1 MRYHKLYVSHC
12 RISAYLMSNCVY
24 KLLPSTYRCLCHC
37 RAERMNDLPSMPYYF
52 SNHWICKTF
61 YMPLCICLSH
71 MNMKDN
77 NRKTTTNACHGES
90 TARERERKKR
100 ASHNNIYM
108 QQNMNRNI
116 PVQCSFCLVSFS
128 HAQFLTVQLQT
139 SSCLFVCLFCFAI
152 GRRWKLHMTTSWMNS
167 VSDEIQC
174 ISAPNFFLI
183 SLSPTIKYA
192 SFDDPK
198 QIKWLHMEMDGRKF
212 PKHHRKQ
219 FRRHNTLQPAQ
230 MTRSH
235 KMVLVR
241 KLCSFLHITHLYMA
255 RITLWGIPQC
265 QMMFG
270 MVCLCCWPFF
280 RHSVR
285 ENRQK

>member
-1 MRYHKLYVSHC
+1 MCPIAEYLHTWCRIACINCCRLHIDVCVTVARNAWMIYRRCHTISRIIEYVKRFTCLYVF
-12 RISAYLMSNCVY
+12 V
-24 KLLPSTYRCLCHC
+24 CHI
-37 RAERMNDLPSMPYYF
+37 
-52 SNHWICKTF
+52 WIW
-61 YMPLCICLSH
+61 
-71 MNMKDN
+71 
-77 NRKTTTNACHGES
+77 KTTTEKQQQMRATENPQ
-90 TARERERKKR
+90 RERESEKKEP
-100 ASHNNIYM
+100 ATTIFTCNKIWIGIYLFNVHFVLSHSLTPNSL
-108 QQNMNRNI
+108 
-116 PVQCSFCLVSFS
+116 PCSYK
-128 HAQFLTVQLQT
+128 HQA
-139 SSCLFVCLFCFAI
+139 VCLCVCFFLAI

-219 FRRHNTLQPAQ
+219 FRRHNTLQSAQ

-280 RHSVR
+280 RHLVR

>member
-1 MRYHKLYVSHC
+1 MCPIAEYLHTWC
-12 RISAYLMSNCVY
+12 RIACINWCRLHIDVCV
-24 KLLPSTYRCLCHC
+24 TVARNAWMIYRRCHTIS
-37 RAERMNDLPSMPYYF
+37 RIIEYVKR
-52 SNHWICKTF
+52 F

-71 MNMKDN
+71 MNMKDD

-90 TARERERKKR
+90 TARERAKKR

-139 SSCLFVCLFCFAI
+139 SSCLFVCRFCFAI

-241 KLCSFLHITHLYMA
+241 KLCSFLHITHLYIA

-280 RHSVR
+280 RHLVR

>member
-1 MRYHKLYVSHC
+1 MYLFVTYEYERRQQKNNNKCVPR
-12 RISAYLMSNCVY
+12 RIHS
-24 KLLPSTYRCLCHC
+24 
-37 RAERMNDLPSMPYYF
+37 
-52 SNHWICKTF
+52 
-61 YMPLCICLSH
+61 
-71 MNMKDN
+71 
-77 NRKTTTNACHGES
+77 
-90 TARERERKKR
+90 ERERAKKKSQPQQYLHATKYESEYTCSMFILSCLILSRPIPYR
-100 ASHNNIYM
+100 AVTNIK
-108 QQNMNRNI
+108 
-116 PVQCSFCLVSFS
+116 
-128 HAQFLTVQLQT
+128 
-139 SSCLFVCLFCFAI
+139 LFVCVSVFFLAI

-219 FRRHNTLQPAQ
+219 FRRHNTLQSAQ

-241 KLCSFLHITHLYMA
+241 KLCSFLHIAHLYMA